1 MLKEDIKYGKDKKVF
16 NINEKSNYKV
26 LTPKKIKTNKNEAD
40 LINNALDNPIDFQII
55 KDTFKKED
63 KICIITSD
71 ITRPLPSYKIL
82 PHIVKRLKNIGIK
95 EKNITI
101 IFALGSHRK
110 HTEKEKEKLVGKKV
124 YDSNINLKDHN
135 IEKCMN
141 LGKCKNNTPVDVLKD
156 VVKSDR
162 VICLGNIDYHYF
174 AGYSGGMK
182 AIMPGVSSWDAISKN
197 HSNMIKPEAQ
207 TGNLDTNPVR
217 QDIDQVLDFVNVD
230 YIFNV
235 VLDTNKNI
243 LKAFF
248 GHPIKAHRK
257 GCKYLDSLYKVE
269 IKNRFDIVIAS
280 PGGFP
285 KDINLYQSQ
294 KSLDNAKHATK
305 NYGIIILVAKL
316 NDGFGEEKFKNW
328 MLNKK
333 PDEMI
338 KELKQ
343 NFQLGAHKAVAIAK
357 VLKNKK
363 VYLISDLDD
372 EVVNEI
378 GFLPFDNVQE
388 ALNRA
393 IEVSDENPNIAY
405 IPSSGTTLPKLK
417 I

>member
-1 MLKEDIKYGKDKKVF
+1 MLKENIKYGKDKKTF
-16 NINEKSNYKV
+16 TIDKNLNYEV
-26 LTPKKIKTNKNEAD
+26 LKPKEIKTTQNESE
-40 LINNALDNPIDFQII
+40 LINQALNNPIESKMI
-55 KDTFKKED
+55 KDSFNKED
-63 KICIITSD
+63 KISIVTSD

-82 PHIVKRLKNIGIK
+82 PHIIKRLKNIGIK

-110 HTEKEKEKLVGKKV
+110 HSDLEKEKLVGKEI
-124 YDSNINLKDHN
+124 YNSNIILKDHDM
-135 IEKCMN
+135 EKCIN
-141 LGKCKNNTPVDVLKD
+141 LGKCKNNTPVDVLNK
-156 VVKSDR
+156 VVQSDR

-182 AIMPGVSSWDAISKN
+182 AIMPGVSSWEAISEN

-207 TGNLDTNPVR
+207 TGNLETNPVR
-217 QDIDQVLDFVNVD
+217 QDIDEVLDFVNVD

-235 VLDTNKNI
+235 VLDTNKHI

-248 GHPIKAHRK
+248 GHPIKAHRE
-257 GCKYLDSLYKVE
+257 GCKYLDSLYEVE
-269 IKNRFDIVIAS
+269 IKKKFDIVIAS

-316 NDGFGEEKFKNW
+316 NDRFGEEKFKNW

-338 KELKQ
+338 KDLEKK
-343 NFQLGAHKAVAIAK
+343 FQLGAHKAVAIAK
-357 VLKNKK
+357 IIKNKK
-363 VYLISDLDD
+363 IYLISDLDD
-372 EVVNEI
+372 KVVNKI
-378 GFLPFDNVQE
+378 GFLPFDNVQN
-388 ALNRA
+388 ALNKA
-393 IEVSDENPNIAY
+393 IEESDENLSVAF